1 MTRKTKAERKA
12 TRKRIECAKR
22 RTVNF
27 RRELREKRR
36 KNP

>member
-1 MTRKTKAERKA
+1 MARKTKAERKA
-12 TRKRIECAKR
+12 SRKRIECAKR

-27 RRELREKRR
+27 RRALKEKRR